1 MSKQRDMSERQFL
14 EALKRH
20 GMKFETMGRKFETMD
35 YVNLGIPGCN
45 RWDKPPAGLNKR
57 AKLAY
62 LLASKERALAK
73 SKADREADAKVD
85 PELMLRSL
93 PRGEDR

>member
-1 MSKQRDMSERQFL
+1 MKWSMQRDMSERQFL

-20 GMKFETMGRKFETMD
+20 GMKFETEG
-35 YVNLGIPGCN
+35 YINLGIPGN
-45 RWDKPPAGLNKR
+45 NLWDKPPDGKRR

-62 LLASKERALAK
+62 LLASKERWSAK
-73 SKADREADAKVD
+73 LEAERANDLD
-85 PELMLRSL
+85 PDSELMYRSL